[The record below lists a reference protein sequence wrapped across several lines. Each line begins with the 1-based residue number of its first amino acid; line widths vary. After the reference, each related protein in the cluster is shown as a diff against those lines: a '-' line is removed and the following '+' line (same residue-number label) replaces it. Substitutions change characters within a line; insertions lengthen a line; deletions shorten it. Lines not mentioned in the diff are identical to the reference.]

1 MRYDIA
7 IIGAGVIGGM
17 AARELSQPV
26 LRDRSP
32 MIVGLAAD
40 YAEAMDILY
49 QIIEDAEAAGMRGC
63 LRAFIEKQEGI

>member
-1 MRYDIA
+1 
-7 IIGAGVIGGM
+7 
-17 AARELSQPV
+17 
-26 LRDRSP
+26 

-49 QIIEDAEAAGMRGC
+49 QIIEDAEAAGMRGR